1 MASITYFN
9 TQRYVGKL
17 EAAGVPKEHALAM
30 SEVQCDA
37 LEGFVASGVATKLDI
52 SELKGSLTELRGGV
66 KSDIALLERRIDKLD
81 ATIDKLSL
89 QLTARL
95 TGVIV
100 ILAGVLLG
108 LLRAFPIT
116 H

>member
-30 SEVQCDA
+30 SEVQGDA
-37 LEGFVASGVATKLDI
+37 LEGFVVSGVATKLDI
-52 SELKGSLTELRGGV
+52 SELKGSISELRSDV
-66 KSDIALLERRIDKLD
+66 KADIALLERRMDSLD
-81 ATIDKLSL
+81 AKIDKLSL

-100 ILAGVLLG
+100 VLATNYNL
-108 LLRAFPIT
+108 
-116 H
+116 